1 MSFLLLLTS
10 FIYVDTS
17 SSSRSLYILL
27 RVSLTSSIIPPQLTG
42 LSVANPSRDTG
53 EDSPAPLSCFY
64 SRLSNLCYWG
74 LLAQYPGESL
84 PFHLCPSVSPELEH
98 RRERW
103 EQRRQKR
110 RQQRS
115 ISKEKWVETL
125 VVADAKMVEYHGQ
138 PQVESY
144 VLTIMN
150 MVRLLQLLQGTGGG
164 KGGTLKWDAE
174 VDMGRNA
181 DRLASR

>member
-1 MSFLLLLTS
+1 M
-10 FIYVDTS
+10 
-17 SSSRSLYILL
+17 
-27 RVSLTSSIIPPQLTG
+27 
-42 LSVANPSRDTG
+42 
-53 EDSPAPLSCFY
+53 
-64 SRLSNLCYWG
+64 
-74 LLAQYPGESL
+74 
-84 PFHLCPSVSPELEH
+84 SPELEH

-138 PQVESY
+138 PQVENY

-150 MVRLLQLLQGTGGG
+150 MVRLLQLLQGRGMAKEGA
-164 KGGTLKWDAE
+164 LKWDTG
-174 VDMGRNA
+174 VDMGRNV
-181 DRLASR
+181 D